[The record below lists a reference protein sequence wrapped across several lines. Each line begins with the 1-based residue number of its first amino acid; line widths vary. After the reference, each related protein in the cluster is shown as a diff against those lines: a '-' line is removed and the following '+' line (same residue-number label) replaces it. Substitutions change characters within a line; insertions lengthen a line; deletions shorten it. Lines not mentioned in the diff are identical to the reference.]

1 MTRLKRAGQAG
12 ALDVA
17 ASIAQFQEQIA
28 ALNDLM
34 RQVAG
39 NAAVAPG
46 NILQADPLSA
56 PFTLHV
62 NPYTGNDR
70 FVGGA
75 YNTFE
80 EGATDEEIIASKLK
94 RIELQRLECGYTPQR
109 PFRTINRAV
118 IEAAII
124 TSKNWYTYT
133 DPRAHVDCVSIVL
146 APAVHTL
153 YNDPGSANTNL
164 ASWGSQKNPT
174 INELIAFNPTGIGG
188 VLLPRGCSLCGSD
201 LRKTT
206 IRPNWV
212 PATSDETSN
221 YSNRRGMLKITGTG
235 YFFGFTV
242 MDKVGENRSHHLLD
256 AFHFASKAELD
267 AFYAKTFSAVGSG
280 ADLASALT
288 VSRPTEYEIVG
299 PIDPI
304 QGPTEAW
311 DTTASA
317 SPYIFNCSIR
327 SDYGLGGAWIDGSK
341 VGGLKSMVCANFTG
355 VSLQKDMTC
364 WQRYVNGNWTT
375 TNYAQYIAANP
386 DDIRMNPARMSR
398 HISAINDAFI
408 QEVSV
413 FAIGQGIHHFT
424 DRGGEVTVTNS
435 NSSFGGCASL
445 SKGYKGFAFPQDK
458 NWTVSRIKVPLDIGQ
473 KSGNV
478 RRIFLGAIDSINSS
492 RIILTESL
500 APSSTTA
507 NVPELLAKD
516 GYTLRANT
524 FLWIENPL
532 GDDWKATIPSG
543 AWTEATTNRI
553 NIQNLDAAAL
563 ALVDVLDEN
572 NEEVTKQAA
581 VGRRVY
587 LRRVVDTRS
596 PSERQTSILLENTTS
611 ARVPERNFVFQTDP
625 NNQFIVS
632 ALPTTGESVL
642 VISNAGAGEIAGS
655 GVNLTS
661 EITIRRGSPS
671 RIYTLNTFY
680 RKGTVV
686 RYSNKNY
693 ISGSDAIAVSS
704 IPDPKIWNE
713 TFVHMETGY
722 SPEDPVINE
731 ALNITIDLDVDSAPI
746 TTTCGINWSTDYTVR
761 PEIRDQYRTSTD
773 YLGVYAFL
781 RALGFTD
788 SASHNAL
795 IPKAESARLRD
806 PNSAGDF
813 PTPPSGG
820 AATGRGYWGVEF
832 RRPSV
837 LRLYGHAWEWAGFLN
852 YSKSIPAAQK
862 TLGPQNKFS
871 YYFTNQNGGRVVP
884 QGSNEDGFNVTP
896 RGLEDVETGA
906 TLTVENLVGGSID
919 QRQQTSFQSLE
930 ANNITV
936 TGTLKLE
943 GGATLLGFDTG
954 ITDAKTNASG
964 LVKLARRDLL
974 RAIPGST
981 NFKLADTDALI
992 NQTSD
997 DGVVTIGA
1005 LNYWRLSNNLVSGAS
1020 GTVQVYVDP
1029 VNGNDLSLSALNL
1042 EPPSIASRATKTLRR
1057 AVDWANASYGS
1068 SVTVEY
1074 RIGPGVYVESGDIIF
1089 KTIARIRAWDF
1100 PARTFLNDERAG
1112 GTKPF
1117 MGQASDGKTWNQSLA
1132 YFVDPANHPVFLT
1145 RPLVTL
1151 GTVATGV
1158 FNGRLVN
1165 RPLRLVFEQSG
1176 TVNGV
1181 VWWGPIDTIV
1191 APANLVPDSFFQQD
1205 IPPSTYRNPARSNR
1219 DEALNYMLRDIL
1231 AVLDHDTN
1239 VGLRFVETRQC
1250 IEFRGFGF
1258 IRNVAFSAMG
1268 TPYEDTGNSQQ
1279 YGLIFS
1285 AGFPIRAHG
1294 MWFIGNL
1301 KISND
1306 LPNSPNFLSNST
1318 YRLTGFARSI
1328 FTVDMQGESTS
1339 GSLVLNFD
1347 GFRQGLPAD
1356 YNYTWNNLHLLNN
1369 DFRYTRNSGQSMQG
1383 QTVVVAN
1390 TLDASGANWKTNG
1403 PGVEGLIGKVE
1414 SAATTSGIHF
1424 HEAFLSLPSDVLK
1437 TQGWVGKFGNYARN
1451 WGAAGSLTTK
1461 SRGITSVVN
1470 GFKSAFLAGNSFL
1483 RLAATLAN
1491 DINSF
1496 VPIPSNPGEVSD
1508 PVLYDALNVEVR
1520 GIRRGINVGV
1530 YYGVGAGGANVTV
1543 NPYPTEI
1550 SKDIRL

>member
-56 PFTLHV
+56 PFTLYV
-62 NPYTGNDR
+62 NPYTGTDR

-109 PFRTINRAV
+109 PFKTINRAV

-153 YNDPGSANTNL
+153 YNDPGNANTNL
-164 ASWGSQKNPT
+164 ASWGNEKNPT
-174 INELIAFNPTGIGG
+174 INELIAFNPASIGG

-206 IRPNWV
+206 IRPSWV
-212 PATSDETSN
+212 PTTSDENSN

-256 AFHFASKAELD
+256 AFHFASKVELD

-386 DDIRMNPARMSR
+386 DDVRMNPARMSR

-445 SKGYKGFAFPQDK
+445 SKGYKTFAFPQDK

-473 KSGNV
+473 KTGNV
-478 RRIFLGAIDSINSS
+478 RRIFLGTIGNVNSS
-492 RIILTESL
+492 RIILSDPL
-500 APSSTTA
+500 APSSTIA
-507 NVPELLAKD
+507 GVPELLAKD
-516 GYTLRANT
+516 GYSLRANT

-543 AWTEATTNRI
+543 AWSEATADRI
-553 NIQNLDAAAL
+553 NIQNLDVGAL
-563 ALVDVLDEN
+563 ALIDVLDEN
-572 NEEVTKQAA
+572 NEETTRQAA
-581 VGRRVY
+581 SGKRVY

-596 PSERQTSILLENTTS
+596 PSERQTSILLENTTA

-625 NNQFIVS
+625 NNQFVVS
-632 ALPTTGESVL
+632 ALPTTGENVL
-642 VISNAGAGEIAGS
+642 VVSNSGAGESAGS
-655 GVNLTS
+655 GVNITS

-693 ISGSDAIAVSS
+693 ISGRDATAVSS
-704 IPDPKIWNE
+704 IPDPNVWSE

-731 ALNITIDLDVDSAPI
+731 ALNIIIDLDVDSAPV

-761 PEIRDQYRTSTD
+761 PELRDQYRTSTD

-788 SASHNAL
+788 AASHDAL
-795 IPKAESARLRD
+795 VPKAESARLRD

-813 PTPPSGG
+813 PTAPSGG
-820 AATGRGYWGVEF
+820 SATGRGYWGVEF

-919 QRQQTSFQSLE
+919 QRQQTSFQSIE
-930 ANNITV
+930 VNNITV
-936 TGTLKLE
+936 TGSLKLE

-964 LVKLARRDLL
+964 LVRLARRDFL
-974 RAIPGST
+974 RAVPGST
-981 NFKLADTDALI
+981 NFKFADTDALI
-992 NQTSD
+992 NQTAD

-1005 LNYWRLSNNLVSGAS
+1005 LNYWRLSNGLISGAA

-1029 VNGNDLSLSALNL
+1029 INGRDLSLSELNL
-1042 EPPSIASRATKTLRR
+1042 EPPSIAIRATKTLGR
-1057 AVDWANASYGS
+1057 AVDWANTSYGP

-1074 RIGPGVYVESGDIIF
+1074 RIGPGVYVETGTIRF
-1089 KTIARIRAWDF
+1089 KTIANIRAWDYS
-1100 PARTFLNDERAG
+1100 ARTFLNNAKAG

-1117 MGQASDGKTWNQSLA
+1117 MGQSSDGKTWNQSLA
-1132 YFVDPANHPVFLT
+1132 YFRDPANHPIFLS
-1145 RPLVTL
+1145 RPLVSL
-1151 GTVATGV
+1151 FSDGTS
-1158 FNGRLVN
+1158 FSGRVSIA
-1165 RPLRLVFEQSG
+1165 PLRLRFEQAGSV
-1176 TVNGV
+1176 TGV
-1181 VWWGPIDTIV
+1181 VWWGVIDTIV
-1191 APANLVPDSFFQQD
+1191 APTNLVPDSFFQ
-1205 IPPSTYRNPARSNR
+1205 STISPAIYRDPARSNP
-1219 DEALNYMLRDIL
+1219 DEALNYFARDLLSSFTYNENNGIARL
-1231 AVLDHDTN
+1231 
-1239 VGLRFVETRQC
+1239 FSSEC
-1250 IEFRGFGF
+1250 IDFFSDGKL
-1258 IRNVAFSAMG
+1258 NNLAFSAKG
-1268 TPYEDTGNSQQ
+1268 AAFERSNSFDE
-1279 YGLIFS
+1279 YGIIHS
-1285 AGFPIRAHG
+1285 SGSPINAGG
-1294 MWFIGNL
+1294 LWFIGNL
-1301 KISND
+1301 KLSSD
-1306 LPNSPNFLSNST
+1306 LPNSPRFDGEIN
-1318 YRLTGFARSI
+1318 YRLTGFSRYI
-1328 FTVDMQGESTS
+1328 FSVDRNNASRQNFIT
-1339 GSLVLNFD
+1339 LNFD
-1347 GFRQGLPAD
+1347 GSREGLPNPD

-1369 DFRYTRNSGQSMQG
+1369 DFRYTRSAGQAMQG
-1383 QTVVVAN
+1383 QTSVVEN
-1390 TLDASGANWKTNG
+1390 SLDAGGTGWKTNG
-1403 PGVEGLIGKVE
+1403 PAIQGLFGKANLIQTAF
-1414 SAATTSGIHF
+1414 SLHF
-1424 HEAFLSLPSDVLK
+1424 HQAFSPLTENTL
-1437 TQGWVGKFGNYARN
+1437 GWVGKFGNYADLR
-1451 WGAAGSLTTK
+1451 GSAGSLTGK
-1461 SRGITSVVN
+1461 SRGIFSIPN
-1470 GFKSAFLAGNSFL
+1470 GFEFAVGNGPAFFL
-1483 RLAATLAN
+1483 KPAAIASN
-1491 DINSF
+1491 DINSI
-1496 VPIPSNPGEVSD
+1496 VPIPPNPGEVGD
-1508 PVLYDALNVEVR
+1508 RILYDKLNIEIL
-1520 GIRRGINVGV
+1520 GIRRGINTGV
-1530 YYGVGAGGANVTV
+1530 YYGVGVGGANVTV
-1543 NPYPTEI
+1543 NPYPTKI
-1550 SKDIRL
+1550 SIDVRL